1 MKYTKIQYLN
11 KFYKFC
17 KSNGINIAN
26 LDYYNLDFSQ
36 PTTESSFKNRSN
48 EIKSKFN
55 HVFNV
60 PNEQKKYF
68 DNNYK
73 EMIFITKN

>member
-17 KSNGINIAN
+17 KNNGINIAN
-26 LDYYNLDFSQ
+26 LDYYNLDFSH

-55 HVFNV
+55 HVFNT
-60 PNEQKKYF
+60 PNERQRIF
-68 DNNYK
+68 NNNYK
-73 EMIFITKN
+73 EMIFIAKN